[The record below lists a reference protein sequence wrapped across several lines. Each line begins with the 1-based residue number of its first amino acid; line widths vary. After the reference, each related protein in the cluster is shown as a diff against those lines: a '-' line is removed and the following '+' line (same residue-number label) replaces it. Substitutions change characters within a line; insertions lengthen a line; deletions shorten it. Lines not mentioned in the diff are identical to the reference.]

1 MAYLIKIT
9 SRAERDLACLY
20 EEINAE
26 HSDAAL

>member
-1 MAYLIKIT
+1 MAYLIKIP
-9 SRAERDLACLY
+9 SRAERDFARLY

>member
-9 SRAERDLACLY
+9 SRAERDLARLY